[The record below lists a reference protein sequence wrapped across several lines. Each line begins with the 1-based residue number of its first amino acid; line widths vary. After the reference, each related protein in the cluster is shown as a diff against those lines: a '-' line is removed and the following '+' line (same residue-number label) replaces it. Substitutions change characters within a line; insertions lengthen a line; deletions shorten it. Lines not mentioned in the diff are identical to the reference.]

1 MRNECPHC
9 KQRYDIGDNVVVA
22 AAHEVKAKRQFT
34 NAAYKA
40 KQDAT
45 IARRRAKFGQ
55 GQEA

>member
-1 MRNECPHC
+1 MRTECPQCRH
-9 KQRYDIGDNVVVA
+9 RYSIGDNVVVA

-45 IARRRAKFGQ
+45 VARRRAKFGQ